1 MNELGE
7 ALATLSMGLK
17 TLADG
22 ITAISKQV
30 KDGDNNKIDSQIKTA
45 LKRPSQ
51 KISAKTKSEK
61 KTQGK
66 KSARNNGGN
75 NKSAKVK
82 TASETVLELVKNSN
96 NGVDY
101 AQIVDKTGYNKK
113 KIANIFFNLKK
124 QGKIKSVSKGVYTSA

>member
-1 MNELGE
+1 MSEIGE

-30 KDGDNNKIDSQIKTA
+30 NNGDNPQIDPQIKSA
-45 LKRPSQ
+45 LKRSSQ
-51 KISAKTKSEK
+51 NISSKSKSEK
-61 KTQGK
+61 KTQIK
-66 KSARNNGGN
+66 KTAKNNGNN
-75 NKSAKVK
+75 NKSSKIK
-82 TASETVLELVKNSN
+82 TASETVFELVKNSN

-101 AQIVDKTGYNKK
+101 ALIVEKTGYNKK

-124 QGKIKSVSKGVYTSA
+124 QGKIRSVSKGVYTIA

>member
-1 MNELGE
+1 MNEIGE

-30 KDGDNNKIDSQIKTA
+30 NDAENIKMDSHMKSA

-51 KISAKTKSEK
+51 KISAKSKSNK
-61 KTQGK
+61 KTQSPK
-66 KSARNNGGN
+66 TAKRNGGN
-75 NKSAKVK
+75 NKNQKAK
-82 TASETVLELVKNSN
+82 TASETVFELVRNSN

-101 AQIVDKTGYNKK
+101 SVIVEKTGYNKK

-124 QGKIKSVSKGVYTSA
+124 QGKIKSVSKGVYSLA